1 MSLWVRLIGA
11 LRRRSSSE
19 PDAPTTWTQRVR
31 GGTKAYQ
38 EGDFDTAGERFAAA
52 FKRADVD
59 GALNHRAAAALNNLA
74 LVYKRQ
80 NKLDQAEV
88 ALRRALKA
96 YTVIQPDGPRTASVL
111 NNLAGVYLAQRRY
124 KEAVSTCKH
133 AIALTEK
140 IFGANHPKLAKRLE
154 SFARVLE
161 VTNDPVRAAKL
172 RARAD
177 AIRAARRKKR
187 N

>member
-1 MSLWVRLIGA
+1 MGLWVRLIGA

-19 PDAPTTWTQRVR
+19 PEAPTTWTQRVQ

-38 EGDFDTAGERFAAA
+38 KGDYDKAAERFAAA

-88 ALRRALKA
+88 ALRRALRA
-96 YTVIQPDGPRTASVL
+96 YAVIQPDGPRTASVL

-124 KEAVSTCKH
+124 GAAASTCKQ
-133 AIALTEK
+133 AITLTEK
-140 IFGANHPKLAKRLE
+140 IFGQNHPKLAKRLE
-154 SFARVLE
+154 GYARVLE
-161 VTNDPVRAAKL
+161 VTNDPVRAARL
-172 RARAD
+172 RARAH
-177 AIRAARRKKR
+177 AIRAARRKKKG
-187 N
+187 